1 MESETIKMDKNLLII
16 GAGEF
21 ADIAYEYFTQDSEY
35 TVVGF
40 AVEKSHLKE
49 RNRFGLPIL
58 PLETIDKEFSVD
70 DVEVHV
76 AVTSTQLNQLRE
88 RLFNIAKN
96 KGYKFA
102 NYISSN
108 AVVWRTVDL
117 GENIFIFE
125 NNNLQHNVKIGNGTV
140 LWSGNHIGHQ
150 SEIGD
155 FCFISS
161 HVVISGYCKIGKRSF
176 LGVNS
181 SFADNIE
188 IAEDTFVGLGC
199 VVNRSSLIAGRIL
212 TGNPATV
219 SKVSSYRYFK
229 VKP

>member
-1 MESETIKMDKNLLII
+1 MDKRLLII
-16 GAGEF
+16 GTGEF
-21 ADIAYEYFTQDSEY
+21 ADIAYEYFTYDSDY

-40 AVEKSHLKE
+40 AVEQSYIKE
-49 RNRFGLPIL
+49 KNRFGLPIL
-58 PLETIDKEFSVD
+58 ALEKIDKEFTVD

-88 RLFNIAKN
+88 RLFKIAKN

-117 GENIFIFE
+117 GENIFVFE
-125 NNNLQHNVKIGNGTV
+125 NNNLQHGVKIGDGAV

-161 HVVISGYCKIGKRSF
+161 HVVISGFCKIGERSF

-181 SFADNIE
+181 SFADYTK
-188 IAEDTFVGLGC
+188 IAKDTFVGAGS
-199 VVNRSSLIAGRIL
+199 VVNKSSLVAGRIL
-212 TGNPATV
+212 TGNPANA

>member
-1 MESETIKMDKNLLII
+1 MDKDLVII

-21 ADIAYEYFTQDSEY
+21 ADIAYEYFTHDSEY
-35 TVVGF
+35 NVIGF
-40 AVEKSHLKE
+40 AVEQTHLKE
-49 RNRFGLPIL
+49 KNRFGLPIL
-58 PLETIDKEFSVD
+58 ALETIDKEFSVD

-88 RLFNIAKN
+88 RLFKIVKN

-108 AVVWRTVDL
+108 AVVWRTVHL
-117 GENIFIFE
+117 GENIFVFE
-125 NNNLQHNVKIGNGTV
+125 NNNLQHGVKIGDGTV

-155 FCFISS
+155 FCFVSS
-161 HVVISGYCKIGKRSF
+161 HVVLSGYCKIGKRSF
-176 LGVNS
+176 LGINS
-181 SFADNIE
+181 SFADFTE
-188 IAEDTFVGLGC
+188 IAEDTFVGLGSA
-199 VVNRSSLIAGRIL
+199 VNKSSFVAGRIL
-212 TGNPATV
+212 TGNPATA

-229 VKP
+229 VNP

>member
-88 RLFNIAKN
+88 RLFKIAKN